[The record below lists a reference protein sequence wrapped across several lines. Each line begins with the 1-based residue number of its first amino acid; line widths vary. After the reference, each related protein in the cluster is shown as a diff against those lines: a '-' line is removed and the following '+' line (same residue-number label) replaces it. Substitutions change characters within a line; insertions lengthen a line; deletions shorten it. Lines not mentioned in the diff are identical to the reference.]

1 MARPGGG
8 HARRGGR
15 GPRAHRPAPAAHRR
29 RCRRRDGG
37 RPAGGRRAGARA
49 RSARERRDVPA
60 PRAWRSRRWS
70 RRSPPTSAS
79 SSGSRSPRTS
89 CPRRPACW
97 TKPWSWRRRPASGST
112 SRSAARRALGLAG
125 HFPDA
130 MDLCRR
136 GLAHATDVAP
146 EAVARLEAELVCNA
160 SLHAAGVPEVRAR
173 LLRPAVPAATL
184 ELWRPNAAMRA
195 MFGGQPAGDVLEL
208 LRPALNGDALTSE
221 PDSLLNS
228 RGDAGA
234 HPRAMSSGRPARAAP
249 R

>member
-8 HARRGGR
+8 HARRGGGR
-15 GPRAHRPAPAAHRR
+15 PRARRPAPAAHRR

-37 RPAGGRRAGARA
+37 RPAGGRRARARA

-60 PRAWRSRRWS
+60 PSARRSRRWS

-112 SRSAARRALGLAG
+112 SRSAAAARWASPATSPTRWTSAAAGWRMPPTSLPKPSRGSRRSSSATPRCTPPACPRRA
-125 HFPDA
+125 
-130 MDLCRR
+130 R
-136 GLAHATDVAP
+136 G
-146 EAVARLEAELVCNA
+146 CC
-160 SLHAAGVPEVRAR
+160 S
-173 LLRPAVPAATL
+173 PAVPAATL
-184 ELWRPNAAMRA
+184 ELWRPNAACEA
-195 MFGGQPAGDVLEL
+195 MCGGQPAGDALEL
-208 LRPALNGDALTSE
+208 LRPALDGDALASE

-228 RGDAGA
+228 VTTLVLIHER
-234 HPRAMSSGRPARAAP
+234 
-249 R
+249 